1 MSLLIQSASTV
12 EDVHKITNSYYLLKN
27 KYGDGFTGRLTTHP
41 FVHDLATV
49 AAKLIDTPLF
59 DEYIKILIDILR
71 DNPILSQS
79 IVEKIR
85 IDMVINNLK
94 MISTSSIDRI
104 VLFLQFLTV
113 LVKDD
118 TVARDFYSLRGIDA
132 LIQVNDS
139 TGSNNIRKQTL
150 ELLKELIGH
159 DNPLLVFAAFH
170 AGFQIFQKDAEVI
183 TMLLTTMKNRLDT
196 RREEREYS
204 EIVRNDILNIRMF
217 YSNDKTILALCKNYL
232 MLHNSGCKCTI
243 V

>member
-1 MSLLIQSASTV
+1 MSILQIS
-12 EDVHKITNSYYLLKN
+12 D
-27 KYGDGFTGRLTTHP
+27 
-41 FVHDLATV
+41 
-49 AAKLIDTPLF
+49 IDPM
-59 DEYIKILIDILR
+59 
-71 DNPILSQS
+71 LSQS

-113 LVKDD
+113 LVKDGFATGDSSSLD

-139 TGSNNIRKQTL
+139 TGSNNVRKQTL

-170 AGFQIFQKDAEVI
+170 AGFQISQKDAEVI

-196 RREEREYS
+196 RRSAMEDY
-204 EIVRNDILNIRMF
+204 
-217 YSNDKTILALCKNYL
+217 
-232 MLHNSGCKCTI
+232 
-243 V
+243 